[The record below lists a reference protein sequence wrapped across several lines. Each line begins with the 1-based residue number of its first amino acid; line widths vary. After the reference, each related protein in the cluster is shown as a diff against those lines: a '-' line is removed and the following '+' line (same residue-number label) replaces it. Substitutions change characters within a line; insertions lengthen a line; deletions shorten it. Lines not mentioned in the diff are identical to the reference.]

1 MPDVITISGS
11 TLLLAGAM
19 VALIR
24 DTLSKTLLTERYL
37 LSRGFIYEEPSGKG
51 YKSYTRWVEKGW
63 VTIQLRGGKFYFDVT
78 NFEIRTTGQLKKL
91 FEGLTGEG
99 L

>member
-11 TLLLAGAM
+11 TLLLAGAF

-24 DTLSKTLLTERYL
+24 DTLSKTPLTERYL
-37 LSRGFIYEEPSGKG
+37 LSNGFTYKEPPGKG
-51 YKSYTRWVEKGW
+51 YKSYTRWMDEGW

-78 NFEIRTTGQLKKL
+78 NFEIHTTGQLKRL